1 MNNKTD
7 ALGLP
12 KNTDRTER
20 VLRITAFILISFF
33 GLLQVATAIL
43 LLLNIPVT
51 GLHFPLTF
59 AGALL
64 FSFFFARERDD
75 AGWSLKEFLAPAAVS
90 LIILVISILIAA
102 WFFDFSW
109 DGQSYHQEYIIR
121 LKNHWNPTQSY
132 LPYTVPLA
140 EVCNYYSRGI
150 ETIQSTLYAFTGCIE
165 TGKATGFILFF
176 ATLSLCYSFLIRQA
190 GLSKPKAWI
199 LALITACN
207 PVFLYQAFTY
217 YIDAHIYFLYVI
229 LIVSAIRIFITGDN
243 IPMILYGF
251 AIILLLP
258 AKFIAIPMTG
268 ILVIALIVILLLYRR
283 YKLFVKVVAV
293 SAVCSAIGFFLV
305 GYQPYVTNLVN
316 HSSPFYPFSGAGAAP
331 GAPLVDQSPE
341 GFPEKNRVAKFF
353 ISVFSRTENLQH
365 AETNRTPGIKVP
377 FTLNKKELRIV
388 WDQRLGGFGPFY
400 GGAFLVSVILLT
412 ALLFRLTPGDR
423 RFLICLI
430 IPLTASVFIISEPWW
445 FRYVPQ
451 LWLFSVILI
460 FFAEVK
466 WKNRF
471 SKVLSGIVY
480 VALVLNIMLTLAGT
494 LYWNVRD
501 TLKVKEQLEIIQ
513 KSGKTVIADFGIFT
527 GNEIRLQEQGIPY
540 VRSEGPVTAPDSF
553 SMLHS
558 KVKMCYLP

>member
-1 MNNKTD
+1 MSNKTD
-7 ALGLP
+7 TLGLP
-12 KNTDRTER
+12 KNIDRTER

-51 GLHFPLTF
+51 GLHFLLTF

-75 AGWSLKEFLAPAAVS
+75 AGWSLKGFLAPAAVS
-90 LIILVISILIAA
+90 LIILVLSILIAA

-176 ATLSLCYSFLIRQA
+176 ATLFLCYSFLFRQA

-229 LIVSAIRIFITGDN
+229 LIVSAIRIFMTGDN

-341 GFPEKNRVAKFF
+341 GFPEKNRVSKFF
-353 ISVFSRTENLQH
+353 ISVFSPTENLQH
-365 AETNRTPGIKVP
+365 AETSRTPGIKIP
-377 FTLNKKELRIV
+377 FTLNKNELRIV

-400 GGAFLVSVILLT
+400 GGTFLVSVILLT
-412 ALLFRLTPGDR
+412 ALLLRLTPGDR

-430 IPLTASVFIISEPWW
+430 VPLTASVFIISEPWW

-460 FFAEVK
+460 LFAELK

-471 SKVLSGIVY
+471 STVLSGIVY
-480 VALVLNIMLTLAGT
+480 VALALNILLTGGGT
-494 LYWNVRD
+494 LYWNFRDSMKVR
-501 TLKVKEQLEIIQ
+501 EQLETM
-513 KSGKTVIADFGIFT
+513 KESGKTVRVDFGIFA

-540 VRSEGPVTAPDSF
+540 VRSEGPVTCPDAF

>member
-7 ALGLP
+7 APGLP
-12 KNTDRTER
+12 KNIDCAER
-20 VLRITAFILISFF
+20 ILRITAFILISFF

-51 GLHFPLTF
+51 SLHFPLTF

-75 AGWSLKEFLAPAAVS
+75 AGWSLKGFLAPAAVS
-90 LIILVISILIAA
+90 LIILVISILTAA

-176 ATLSLCYSFLIRQA
+176 ATLFLCYSFLLRQA

-199 LALITACN
+199 LALISACN

-229 LIVSAIRIFITGDN
+229 LIVSAIRIFMTGETM
-243 IPMILYGF
+243 PMILYGF

-268 ILVIALIVILLLYRR
+268 IMVIALIVTLFVYRK
-283 YKLFVKVVAV
+283 YKLFAKVVAV
-293 SAVCSAIGFFLV
+293 STLCSAIGFFLV

-316 HSSPFYPFSGAGAAP
+316 HGSPFYPFAGAGAAP

-365 AETNRTPGIKVP
+365 AETNRSPGIKVP

-400 GGAFLVSVILLT
+400 GGAFMLSLLLMAGLV
-412 ALLFRLTPGDR
+412 FRLPAADR
-423 RFLICLI
+423 RFLIILI
-430 IPLTASVFIISEPWW
+430 LTLTASIFIISEPWW

-480 VALVLNIMLTLAGT
+480 VALALNILLTLAGT

-527 GNEIRLQEQGIPY
+527 GNEIRLQESGIPY
-540 VRSEGPVTAPDSF
+540 VRSEAPVACPDAF

-558 KVKMCYLP
+558 KVKMCNLP